1 MGKDGAQGLLALKQ
15 AGAITMAQNE
25 ESCVVY
31 GMPKA
36 AVDIGATDNVYSL
49 DKMSLALSKAVEKI
63 NKGSR
68 L

>member
-1 MGKDGAQGLLALKQ
+1 
-15 AGAITMAQNE
+15 MAQNE

-63 NKGSR
+63 NKGTR